1 MAKFLLLRPA
11 KDAVDVLKA
20 KANELDDILR
30 RCQSD
35 GATRQNEIDL
45 QRWCTSVTIL
55 LDCTLDDG
63 RTTWEEFKNH
73 AEASSFD
80 PFGSSPDGSLVA
92 KVQSYASDLS
102 AFIEGLPHMPVAATA
117 IDRRAENKTTESF
130 STSAIKIFISHSA
143 KDRDFAAAV
152 VDLLEATLNIPP
164 DAIRCTSVD
173 GYKLEAGDSPE
184 TLRLNIQS
192 CDVLVALLTPA
203 SLESGFVLMELG
215 AAWGFN
221 KRICPVLAPRL
232 TFNLLP
238 GPSGP
243 LHAVMADDRV
253 GMSGVIDAVHKATQL
268 SYRDNPRRER
278 GMGGYMRQIPSLFPS
293 SP

>member
-1 MAKFLLLRPA
+1 MRR
-11 KDAVDVLKA
+11 LKVSLSIA
-20 KANELDDILR
+20 TERLEKQHSELEVIRDQFNNGADIAISER
-30 RCQSD
+30 NHQ
-35 GATRQNEIDL
+35 G
-45 QRWCTSVTIL
+45 
-55 LDCTLDDG
+55 
-63 RTTWEEFKNH
+63 WEEYTKQVLASVFEDALEVEVALFKRVWH
-73 AEASSFD
+73 PPVYVVTPGYRSPTDREPYADRYSQELVSLKSIIQALPLAMAPSAAVHKAAPLLAST
-80 PFGSSPDGSLVA
+80 P
-92 KVQSYASDLS
+92 
-102 AFIEGLPHMPVAATA
+102 
-117 IDRRAENKTTESF
+117 
-130 STSAIKIFISHSA
+130 IKIFISHSA
-143 KDRDFAAAV
+143 KDKDFAAAV